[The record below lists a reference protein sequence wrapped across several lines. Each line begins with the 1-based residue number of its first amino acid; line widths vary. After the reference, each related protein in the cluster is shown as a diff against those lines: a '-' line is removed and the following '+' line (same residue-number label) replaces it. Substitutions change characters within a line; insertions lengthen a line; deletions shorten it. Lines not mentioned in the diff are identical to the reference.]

1 MDTYVT
7 DYLEKS
13 KENYR
18 LYEHL
23 SQNDSFESWQIVA
36 IFYSALCIAKAYL
49 YYKKVPKNS
58 INSHNSIKGWLS
70 KEVEAKRLN
79 VIFYYEKLYQDSRDA
94 RYSVKKISKDR
105 IQKALENYGKVQSL
119 LLIK

>member
-1 MDTYVT
+1 MDRYVT

-23 SQNDSFESWQIVA
+23 LQNDSFESWQIVA

-58 INSHNSIKGWLS
+58 IN
-70 KEVEAKRLN
+70 
-79 VIFYYEKLYQDSRDA
+79 
-94 RYSVKKISKDR
+94 
-105 IQKALENYGKVQSL
+105 
-119 LLIK
+119 